1 MYKFVCV
8 CFGLKSAPF
17 LFTKVLKPVYA
28 WFRQQNIRCS
38 YYIDDSLNMDQ
49 DRAVC
54 QGNTNF
60 MVKSLDSFGFTIN
73 FTKSSLIPAQRIVFF
88 GFIIDSVE
96 FKVYLTEEKIQKIL
110 TKAKALLK
118 KGVVIVRALA
128 SFIGL
133 IINAFYAVFE
143 APLHYR
149 GLERNKLA
157 GLGVEN
163 NFDNEVILSKTSIE
177 ELNWW
182 IDNVRLKNGKVIRHK
197 AAEIHCR
204 TDASLEGWGSIDLDT
219 NLHANGRWN
228 AEESCNPIHILEM
241 LAIFYALQSLYSNKR
256 DVHIEIQSD
265 NVISIKYIT
274 DLGGMTSKSMDRL
287 AYDIWDWC
295 LKRRIVL
302 SAVFIAGSLNT
313 ADFYSRSF
321 TDHSEFM
328 LKREIFDRLCK
339 QFFVPDIDLFASRLN
354 KQMASFVSWYP
365 EPGAMHCNAFTIS
378 WHNFHPYIFPP
389 ISLVGKIINKINEDS
404 VEKAILVFPFWKA
417 QSWFPLVLSNMC
429 SLPVRLPRHKDLLQM
444 AHSGGSHPLSQ
455 QMRLI
460 AVTISGRP
468 CIIEEFR
475 NQLRSS
481 FSTHG
486 VQGPGSST
494 SQPGRCGWLGMVSGL
509 WIPFTR
515 LRL

>member
-1 MYKFVCV
+1 
-8 CFGLKSAPF
+8 
-17 LFTKVLKPVYA
+17 
-28 WFRQQNIRCS
+28 
-38 YYIDDSLNMDQ
+38 
-49 DRAVC
+49 
-54 QGNTNF
+54 

-96 FKVYLTEEKIQKIL
+96 FKVYLTEEKLQKIL

-197 AAEIHCR
+197 AAEIQCR

-219 NLHANGRWN
+219 NLHTNGRWN

-295 LKRRIVL
+295 LERRIVL
-302 SAVFIAGSLNT
+302 SAVFIAGYLNT

-328 LKREIFDRLCK
+328 LKGKFLTDY
-339 QFFVPDIDLFASRLN
+339 AS
-354 KQMASFVSWYP
+354 
-365 EPGAMHCNAFTIS
+365 
-378 WHNFHPYIFPP
+378 NF
-389 ISLVGKIINKINEDS
+389 
-404 VEKAILVFPFWKA
+404 
-417 QSWFPLVLSNMC
+417 
-429 SLPVRLPRHKDLLQM
+429 
-444 AHSGGSHPLSQ
+444 LSQ
-455 QMRLI
+455 ILI
-460 AVTISGRP
+460 YLP
-468 CIIEEFR
+468 
-475 NQLRSS
+475 
-481 FSTHG
+481 
-486 VQGPGSST
+486 PG
-494 SQPGRCGWLGMVSGL
+494 
-509 WIPFTR
+509 
-515 LRL
+515 